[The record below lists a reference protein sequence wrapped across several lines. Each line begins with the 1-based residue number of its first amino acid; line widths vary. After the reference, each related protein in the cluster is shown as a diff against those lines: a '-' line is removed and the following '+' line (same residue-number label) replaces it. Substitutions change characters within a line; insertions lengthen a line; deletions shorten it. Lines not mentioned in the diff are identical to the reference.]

1 MRTRTADPSAA
12 AALAAEIASRDP
24 SSTSPRQARELY
36 KRARHLGRCDL
47 VQGWLY
53 DLAKRQRVSSPEL
66 PQTRTN
72 RAPENVSGENA
83 AGSAATS
90 DFEKCLSAKS
100 AEHEIPMPVLRT
112 SFKRGLIEYTSRV
125 RSGERLPICAEEF
138 AQARVNTL
146 IRLFYGD
153 PDARDCDGDLVIL
166 LRRV

>member
-1 MRTRTADPSAA
+1 MSGPSVAS
-12 AALAAEIASRDP
+12 ALAAEISSRDP
-24 SSTSPRQARELY
+24 SNTTPRQARELY
-36 KRARHLGRCDL
+36 KRAKHLGRCDL
-47 VQGWLY
+47 VQGWLFE
-53 DLAKRQRVSSPEL
+53 LAQRASHPQRP

-72 RAPENVSGENA
+72 GAPESVLRENA
-83 AGSAATS
+83 AGSDAMS
-90 DFEKCLSAKS
+90 DFERCLSAKS

-153 PDARDCDGDLVIL
+153 PDARDCDSDLVIL